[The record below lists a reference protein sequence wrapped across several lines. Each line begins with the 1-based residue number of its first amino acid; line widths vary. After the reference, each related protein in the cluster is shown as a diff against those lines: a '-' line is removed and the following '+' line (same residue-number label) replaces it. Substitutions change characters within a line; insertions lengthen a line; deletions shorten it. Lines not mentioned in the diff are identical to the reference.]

1 MQTTDKL
8 LEIVRSHYLRSLG
21 RETTGTV
28 LPITKTDPLSRYL
41 SLSPSPISFFGRL
54 LKPPPLE
61 VLTRM
66 PSFGGYRCPIDI
78 YYLVLVLSVF
88 IASPLS

>member
-8 LEIVRSHYLRSLG
+8 PEINRSHYLRSTG

-41 SLSPSPISFFGRL
+41 SLSPISVFGRL

-66 PSFGGYRCPIDI
+66 PSFGGYRCPIDM